1 MNKSQMQYVTE
12 SKSVFL
18 IAEQKPGRQL
28 PAFGNGGATLTIK
41 RKRESSGIRF
51 QFLACAGGFKTVCTV
66 KHTELYT
73 NMDEFYS
80 VDNTSINLTLKSLP
94 INLQ

>member
-1 MNKSQMQYVTE
+1 MQYVTE

-18 IAEQKPGRQL
+18 IAEQKPGWQL
-28 PAFGNGGATLTIK
+28 PAFGNGGGGATLTIK

-66 KHTELYT
+66 NHTELYT

>member
-1 MNKSQMQYVTE
+1 MQYVTE

-28 PAFGNGGATLTIK
+28 PAFGKGGGGTLTIK
-41 RKRESSGIRF
+41 RERESSGIRF

-66 KHTELYT
+66 NHTELYT